1 MKKIIF
7 LTLFISAFV
16 LSCKSVQNYTQEF
29 SRSFIEENKPD
40 ITVKSAKLKSITL
53 NDITLECVL
62 DIKNNLS
69 VELPIEKIEI
79 ELINI
84 SDKVFSKAYSVE
96 SLKIPANETR
106 AKTIIFNAKYFEVYS
121 AALTSLKNRNLKCV
135 AKTYITFTMARMK
148 FRFPYTK
155 ESVCI
160 E

>member
-1 MKKIIF
+1 MKKIII
-7 LTLFISAFV
+7 LLMSIFI
-16 LSCKSVQNYTQEF
+16 LSCETLQNSAREL

-79 ELINI
+79 ELINT
-84 SDKVFSKAYSVE
+84 SSKVFSKAYSVE
-96 SLKIPANETR
+96 SLKIPANETM

-121 AALTSLKNRNLKCV
+121 TALTSLKNRNLKCV

-155 ESVCI
+155 EIVFI

>member
-1 MKKIIF
+1 MKKIII
-7 LTLFISAFV
+7 LLMSIFI
-16 LSCKSVQNYTQEF
+16 LSCGTLQNSAREF

-79 ELINI
+79 ELINT
-84 SDKVFSKAYSVE
+84 SGKVFSKAYSVE

-121 AALTSLKNRNLKCV
+121 TALTSLKNRNLKCV

-155 ESVCI
+155 EIVFI